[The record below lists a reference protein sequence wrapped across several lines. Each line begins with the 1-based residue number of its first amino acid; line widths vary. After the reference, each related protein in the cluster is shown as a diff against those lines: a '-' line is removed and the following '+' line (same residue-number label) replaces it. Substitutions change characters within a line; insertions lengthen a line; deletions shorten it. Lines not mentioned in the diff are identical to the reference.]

1 MRSHCREVNAVSKPG
16 AAANGKRF
24 RRHVRF
30 DDRLKTVM
38 IQPVADAHDRTV
50 RWRQIVDL
58 LSRSR
63 EPLDPA
69 LFDAALAMVR
79 SEFPS
84 IEVPIRAATARSIAG
99 RTADPR
105 LVALFAADQLEV
117 AAPLLASVSLQD
129 AGWKIVSAAASPD
142 VSEFLRTLRGE
153 SEPPAVEPV
162 VSDLAPT
169 AAPAA
174 APEEIHS
181 ISEMVA
187 RIERL
192 KLRRET
198 DAAPAS
204 TNALPENRPQQ
215 APVQSGTTS
224 LFRWECDAAGEI
236 GWVEGAPRGAL
247 IGRSLPADEQ
257 VDRVLVR
264 AFADRLPFDGAALTF
279 PAPALEGE
287 WRLSGIPA
295 FSPVDGRF
303 LGYRGVARREGA
315 ETGPPAPGPA
325 APAKRNGDAEALRET
340 IHEIKTPLNAII
352 GFAEIIDGQYLGPA
366 HRNYRLRAAEIVTQ
380 ARTLLGAIDD
390 LDFAAKLQ
398 SDRAVPGEGTDF
410 GEVFPR
416 FAEEFNEYAARREV
430 GVLLKLEGNFGRC
443 ALDPDLSERLIRR
456 FVTSVIDAAGAGE
469 TLSLEVAPIKAMCG
483 VVVTR
488 PNAIKGTPNEQL
500 LDPAFATDTG
510 EMLGIGFALR
520 LVRGLARIAGGDLR
534 LTADELILL
543 IPAMKS
549 AG

>member
-1 MRSHCREVNAVSKPG
+1 M
-16 AAANGKRF
+16 
-24 RRHVRF
+24 RF

-58 LSRSR
+58 LSRPR
-63 EPLDPA
+63 GTLDPA

-79 SEFPS
+79 SEFSAIDQP
-84 IEVPIRAATARSIAG
+84 VRAATARSIAG
-99 RTADPR
+99 RAADPR

-117 AAPLLASVSLQD
+117 AAPLLASVDLDD
-129 AGWKIVSAAASPD
+129 AGWAIVSAAASHD
-142 VSEFLRTLRGE
+142 VSEFLHTLRGE
-153 SEPPAVEPV
+153 IRLPAVEPG
-162 VSDLAPT
+162 APDRT
-169 AAPAA
+169 E

-192 KLRRET
+192 KVRRGQDPVPPAPDPVPE
-198 DAAPAS
+198 AAPPPAPAQAS
-204 TNALPENRPQQ
+204 
-215 APVQSGTTS
+215 APG
-224 LFRWECDAAGEI
+224 LFRWECDASGEI

-247 IGRSLPADEQ
+247 IGRSLPAHEQ
-257 VDRVLVR
+257 VDRRLVR

-303 LGYRGVARREGA
+303 LGYRGVARREGG
-315 ETGPPAPGPA
+315 EAPDE
-325 APAKRNGDAEALRET
+325 APASPVRGARNGDAEALRET

-366 HRNYRLRAAEIVTQ
+366 HRNYRLRAAEIVVQ
-380 ARTLLGAIDD
+380 ARTLLAAIDD
-390 LDFAAKLQ
+390 VDFAAKLQ
-398 SDRAVPGEGTDF
+398 SDRAAPGQGTDF
-410 GEVFPR
+410 KETFPN
-416 FAEEFNEYAARREV
+416 FADEFNEYAARRDA

-443 ALDPDLSERLIRR
+443 ALDPELSGRLVRR
-456 FVTSVIDAAGAGE
+456 FVTSVIDTAAPGE
-469 TLSLEVAPIKAMCG
+469 TLLIDVAPAHGMCG
-483 VVVTR
+483 IIVTR
-488 PNAIKGTPNEQL
+488 PAAIKGTPNQDL
-500 LDPAFATDTG
+500 LDPAFATDPG
-510 EMLGIGFALR
+510 DRLGIGFALR

-534 LTADELILL
+534 LTPDKLILL

-549 AG
+549 PR